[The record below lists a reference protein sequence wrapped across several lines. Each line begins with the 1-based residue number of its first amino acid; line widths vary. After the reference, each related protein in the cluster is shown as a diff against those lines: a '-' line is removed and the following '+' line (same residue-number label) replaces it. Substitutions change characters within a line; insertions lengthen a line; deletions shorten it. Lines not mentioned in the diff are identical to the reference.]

1 MSKVK
6 VNGIELYYEV
16 HGEGDPFVLIHGADA
31 TLKNWGKQVS
41 LFSKK
46 NKLILYD
53 NRGFG
58 RSETPE
64 KGYSRDIYADDLH
77 GLLRYLGIN
86 KAAILGYSMG
96 GGTALSFT
104 LKYQEMVKALI
115 LVDTG
120 TGGFAMDEERRKRM
134 LTSMELA
141 KTKGMEEVF
150 DLTMNVFSPDFLK
163 NHPEEVSRYRAL
175 FAENSAEAYV
185 RRAQESLDNPNPP
198 QDLAPRLSENKVPT
212 LLIFGELDT
221 AFPNADLFKM
231 GIPHA
236 QLLTIPNCGHA
247 TYFEQP
253 DLFNET
259 VLKFLDKA

>member
-1 MSKVK
+1 MSNAK
-6 VNGIELYYEV
+6 VNGVELYYEV
-16 HGEGDPFVLIHGADA
+16 YGEGDPFVLIHGADA
-31 TLKNWGKQVS
+31 TLKNWSKQVFV
-41 LFSKK
+41 FSKK
-46 NKLILYD
+46 HQVILYD

-58 RSETPE
+58 RSEAPE

-77 GLLRYLGIN
+77 GLLHHLGIH
-86 KAAILGYSMG
+86 KASILGYSMG

-120 TGGFAMDEERRKRM
+120 TGGFTIDEERRKRM

-141 KTKGMEEVF
+141 KTRGMGEVF
-150 DLTMNVFSPDFLK
+150 DLTMDVFSPDFMK
-163 NHPEEVSRYRAL
+163 SYPEEVNRYRTF
-175 FAENSAEAYV
+175 FAENSAESYV
-185 RRAQESLDNPNPP
+185 RRAQESLSNPNPP
-198 QDLAPRLSENKVPT
+198 QDLAPRLSEIKVPT

-221 AFPNADLFKM
+221 AFPNADLFHK

-236 QLLTIPNCGHA
+236 QLLSIPNCGHA

-253 DLFNET
+253 ELFNET
-259 VLKFLDKA
+259 VLKFLEKV